1 MNIQTVAENLRNTI
15 AGKQAMLNGLNDN
28 GKEGYYI
35 IKQWLEINIDELTKI
50 LADVEQ
56 CVFDYDELKEDLK
69 EANGRVRQLERQASD
84 DSWITNP
91 DRMGGGGWTA
101 DELDPNRG
109 WK

>member
-1 MNIQTVAENLRNTI
+1 MNIQTVAQNLRNTI
-15 AGKQAMLNGLNDN
+15 K
-28 GKEGYYI
+28 GKEQMLDAYRKIRDMNDGAAMAVEATRSM
-35 IKQWLEINIDELTKI
+35 LEINIAELKRI
-50 LADVEQ
+50 LQDVEL
-56 CVFDYDELKEDLK
+56 CAK
-69 EANGRVRQLERQASD
+69 QASD